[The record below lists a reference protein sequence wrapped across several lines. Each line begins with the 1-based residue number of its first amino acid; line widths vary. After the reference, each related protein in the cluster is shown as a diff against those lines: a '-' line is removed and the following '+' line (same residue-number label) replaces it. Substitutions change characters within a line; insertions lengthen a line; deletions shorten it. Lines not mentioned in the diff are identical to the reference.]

1 MEQLEKTFKY
11 PPSQSEKEQEASEE
25 FPEAS
30 VLPEPRRH
38 GHGGWGWGG
47 EGLLP
52 AGVGR
57 WCWAGKDTHGESFS

>member
-1 MEQLEKTFKY
+1 MEQLEKAFKY

-38 GHGGWGWGG
+38 GHGG
-47 EGLLP
+47 L
-52 AGVGR
+52 GVGR
-57 WCWAGKDTHGESFS
+57 RGAAACRGGKMVLGRQGHPR